1 MELQRDPA
9 PLGRFLTVSDA
20 AEVLNV
26 SAAEISG
33 LIETGE
39 LPAIRVG
46 RSGPWRIEFPA
57 LEAFISGRYEEAR
70 RAGLWHEAQF
80 TELSEFSGAPTLRPL
95 LPFS

>member
-9 PLGRFLTVSDA
+9 QLGRFLTVTDA

-26 SAAEISG
+26 SARHVAA
-33 LIETGE
+33 LITSGE

-57 LEAFISGRYEEAR
+57 LEAFISDRYEAAR
-70 RAGLWHEAQF
+70 REGLWHQAQF
-80 TELSEFSGAPTLRPL
+80 AELAEFSGGPILTPVPPL
-95 LPFS
+95 D